1 MKKILM
7 AAVAVSA
14 LTAGAASA
22 ATLSSASTIG
32 GQALTLGTG
41 TYDPF
46 TIANEVDAP
55 GELVAALTVLP
66 SATGIVNGV
75 YNVTFNV
82 SGGTF
87 NTAGTTT
94 AIVATVVN
102 ANATPAAATC
112 TISSV
117 TTTAIVAQCTT
128 AGSDAVAKFTLAVG
142 IATGVA
148 KAPVYISGSIATT
161 AGTAVDGGTI
171 ASVQVVD
178 YRAGYKTIATARS
191 GDLLLSTFKKFR
203 DATATGTVTSGVG
216 AGLNNFQ
223 IASAVG
229 LVNNNNPLAGAVGD
243 LVYQATGTTLA
254 SGNVTA
260 MTATV
265 AGNLSVLKPVF
276 GSAFAAGT
284 TTDFTFTDGQS
295 PLTAGTGSAILS
307 ANNLTGFLA
316 GTAVVGVAQAGAT
329 AAAISEG
336 GYTISVVPT
345 LAAGY
350 TAGAYATKTLGSLT
364 YEGLSFIAPW
374 IGDGSNGINTTIRLN
389 NTGATALPFVQVKL
403 VSPFTTGTSGTV
415 VSTANCTV
423 GTVPASGELLISSAT
438 LQACF
443 GNFKRADV
451 TVVVGSTSLSTVTAK
466 ARTTSVNGTVS
477 EVTLGKGSG
486 NALSQ

>member
-14 LTAGAASA
+14 LTAGSAFAAQ
-22 ATLSSASTIG
+22 LSSASTVG
-32 GQALTLGTG
+32 GQALTLGSG

-55 GELVAALTVLP
+55 GQLVAALSITP
-66 SATGIVNGV
+66 SATGIANGV
-75 YNVTFNV
+75 YNVAWNI

-87 NTAGTTT
+87 SGTVTT
-94 AIVATVVN
+94 IVAKVVN
-102 ANATPAAATC
+102 IASTPVAATC
-112 TISSV
+112 TLSSV
-117 TTTAIVAQCTT
+117 TASTISAQCTT
-128 AGSDAVAKFTLAVG
+128 DGTAAVGKFTLDAG
-142 IATGVA
+142 IVTGVL
-148 KAPVYISGSIATT
+148 KAPVFISGTIATT

-178 YRAGYKTIATARS
+178 YRAGYKAIATARS
-191 GDLLLSTFKKFR
+191 GSVLLSTFTKLR
-203 DATATGTVTSGVG
+203 DATATGSTASVVAG

-223 IASAVG
+223 IGSAVG
-229 LVNNNNPLAGAVGD
+229 LVNNDNPLGSAVVAD
-243 LVYQATGTTLA
+243 LVNQATATVLA

-260 MTATV
+260 ISATV
-265 AGNLSVLKPVF
+265 GGNLSVLKPVF
-276 GSAFAAGT
+276 GSAYTAGT
-284 TTDFTFTDGQS
+284 TADFGFTDGQS
-295 PLTAGTGSAILS
+295 PLAGAATATLS
-307 ANNLTGFLA
+307 ANNLAGFLA

-329 AAAISEG
+329 AASISEST
-336 GYTISVVPT
+336 YSISMVPT
-345 LAAGY
+345 LAVGY
-350 TAGAYATKTLGSLT
+350 TAGAYATKNLGSLT
-364 YEGLSFIAPW
+364 YEGATIIAPW
-374 IGDGSNGINTTIRLN
+374 IGDGANGINTTIRLN

-415 VSTANCTV
+415 ASTASCTV

-451 TVVVGSTSLSTVTAK
+451 TILVGSVAASSVTAK

-477 EVTLGKGSG
+477 EVTLGKGTG
-486 NALSQ
+486 GALSF